1 MSEKLFSISFNELCE
16 LEGIESQL
24 VLEIVEYEI
33 VIPLNRNTKDAS
45 EEHWVFD
52 TDSLQWIKKA
62 LRLRRDLEIDWVAI
76 AMVIDLMRQKE
87 ALQGEI
93 ESYQRQLDRFL
104 SGETH

>member
-1 MSEKLFSISFNELCE
+1 MNEKLFSISFNELCE

-45 EEHWVFD
+45 EEQWVFD

-104 SGETH
+104 SGETR

>member
-1 MSEKLFSISFNELCE
+1 MNEKLFSISFNELCE

-33 VIPLNRNTKDAS
+33 VIPLNRNTKDES
-45 EEHWVFD
+45 EEQWVFD